1 MQRQLSSQE
10 AKVWELHMSGMT
22 ISDIAAVT
30 RLDQGF
36 VRSTIC
42 GIWRDDCQVIRNAA

>member
-1 MQRQLSSQE
+1 MQRLLNPQE

-22 ISDIAAVT
+22 MSDIAAAT
-30 RLDQGF
+30 RLDLGF

-42 GIWRDDCQVIRNAA
+42 GIWRDDCQVMRNAA